1 MSLNL
6 HKAKTI
12 NNFLSK
18 LKRPKKIIN
27 NKENNSRVVHKNY
40 IKKEGLLDCLNSFLT
55 PRRPYLIKQN
65 LLNIKNKNSKN
76 YLRTIQSKNEFKSPS
91 NITTIN
97 KSKSK
102 TIFDSYHKI
111 LFRNNP
117 RIINQIN
124 SLKYKNNLKNLF
136 FNSNNNDKNNYP
148 DRMGSFSPRNRFR
161 LMKIYETL
169 KFIKTPCTTKE
180 SNKEIIYNKEKLN
193 NELNSDLTKEQFFYK
208 KEKNN
213 KYNKKEIK
221 FYKIQNV
228 NSLQFL
234 KIKREK
240 IQNNYMI
247 SKGRKETES
256 DFKEDNINFMIF
268 SGINKDQEKK
278 EILNNDD
285 ENNLQEIIY
294 SDDNSLNLNDN
305 IKEENKNE
313 NKEIFYINK
322 NVINADKLENS
333 NNYNKINI
341 MENCL
346 NKLYFDYS
354 DGNYTNSNNYKYLN
368 SEGQESNIIIN
379 KKIINKKF
387 ENIGKNIKNN
397 EVINEPIINDFQ
409 LKNNLEPLKKEKD
422 FSKEN
427 KNGLNKI
434 ASKNPNQLRPM
445 DSIEDK
451 ENINTENIIKT
462 SDIILSLDNETFT
475 EKNNISNIKKGSNT
489 KKREE
494 FIYDNNKQ
502 NKLNEIKKINLN
514 LNYLYENKNY
524 LNIQLLS
531 DRTNDIK
538 NRKKILSTNKN
549 FYRHSKLIK
558 VPKNNLELLLD
569 KIPKHEKDNT
579 FLNTHSAKPNKNNY
593 KNLRKSKIIEFIN
606 KNSAI
611 MPPND
616 YNSSNQ
622 FIYSF

>member
-18 LKRPKKIIN
+18 LKRPKKIFN
-27 NKENNSRVVHKNY
+27 NNENSSRVVHKNY

-76 YLRTIQSKNEFKSPS
+76 YLRTIQSENEFKSPS

-285 ENNLQEIIY
+285 ENNLKEIIY
-294 SDDNSLNLNDN
+294 SDDNSLNLNDI
-305 IKEENKNE
+305 IKDENKNE

-451 ENINTENIIKT
+451 ENNNTENIIKT

-475 EKNNISNIKKGSNT
+475 DKNNISNIKKSSNT

>member
-1 MSLNL
+1 
-6 HKAKTI
+6 
-12 NNFLSK
+12 
-18 LKRPKKIIN
+18 
-27 NKENNSRVVHKNY
+27 
-40 IKKEGLLDCLNSFLT
+40 
-55 PRRPYLIKQN
+55 
-65 LLNIKNKNSKN
+65 
-76 YLRTIQSKNEFKSPS
+76 
-91 NITTIN
+91 
-97 KSKSK
+97 
-102 TIFDSYHKI
+102 
-111 LFRNNP
+111 
-117 RIINQIN
+117 
-124 SLKYKNNLKNLF
+124 
-136 FNSNNNDKNNYP
+136 
-148 DRMGSFSPRNRFR
+148 
-161 LMKIYETL
+161 MKIYETL

-305 IKEENKNE
+305 IKDENKNE

-475 EKNNISNIKKGSNT
+475 DKNNISNIKKGSNT

-502 NKLNEIKKINLN
+502 DKLNEIKKINLN

-531 DRTNDIK
+531 DRTNDTKRGKKYYRPIK
-538 NRKKILSTNKN
+538 I
-549 FYRHSKLIK
+549 
-558 VPKNNLELLLD
+558 
-569 KIPKHEKDNT
+569 
-579 FLNTHSAKPNKNNY
+579 
-593 KNLRKSKIIEFIN
+593 FIGIQN
-606 KNSAI
+606 
-611 MPPND
+611 
-616 YNSSNQ
+616 
-622 FIYSF
+622 

>member
-148 DRMGSFSPRNRFR
+148 DRMGSFSPRNKFR

-305 IKEENKNE
+305 IKDENKNE

-475 EKNNISNIKKGSNT
+475 DKNNISNIKKGSNT
-489 KKREE
+489 KKMEE

-502 NKLNEIKKINLN
+502 DKLNEIKKINLN

-524 LNIQLLS
+524 LNIQ
-531 DRTNDIK
+531 
-538 NRKKILSTNKN
+538 
-549 FYRHSKLIK
+549 
-558 VPKNNLELLLD
+558 
-569 KIPKHEKDNT
+569 
-579 FLNTHSAKPNKNNY
+579 
-593 KNLRKSKIIEFIN
+593 
-606 KNSAI
+606 
-611 MPPND
+611 
-616 YNSSNQ
+616 
-622 FIYSF
+622 

>member
-18 LKRPKKIIN
+18 LKRPKKIFN
-27 NKENNSRVVHKNY
+27 NNENSPRVVHKNY

-76 YLRTIQSKNEFKSPS
+76 YLRTIQSKNEFKCPS

-285 ENNLQEIIY
+285 DNNLQEIIY

-368 SEGQESNIIIN
+368 SESQENNIIIN

-475 EKNNISNIKKGSNT
+475 DKNNISNIKKGSNT

-502 NKLNEIKKINLN
+502 DKLNEIKKINLN

>member
-12 NNFLSK
+12 NNFLYK

-169 KFIKTPCTTKE
+169 KFIKTPCITKE
-180 SNKEIIYNKEKLN
+180 TTKEIIYNKEKLN

-294 SDDNSLNLNDN
+294 SDDNTLNLNDN

-368 SEGQESNIIIN
+368 SKSQESNIIIN

-434 ASKNPNQLRPM
+434 ASKNQNQLRPM
-445 DSIEDK
+445 ESIEDK

-462 SDIILSLDNETFT
+462 TDIILSLDNETFT
-475 EKNNISNIKKGSNT
+475 DKNNISNIKKGSNT

-502 NKLNEIKKINLN
+502 DKLNEIKKINLN

-531 DRTNDIK
+531 DRTNDTK
-538 NRKKILSTNKN
+538 KRKKILSTNKN

-558 VPKNNLELLLD
+558 VPKNNLEILLD

-579 FLNTHSAKPNKNNY
+579 FLNTHSSKTNKNNY

>member
-27 NKENNSRVVHKNY
+27 NNENTSRVVHKNY

-221 FYKIQNV
+221 FCEIQNV

-368 SEGQESNIIIN
+368 SKSQESNIIIN

-475 EKNNISNIKKGSNT
+475 DKNNISNIKKGSNT

-502 NKLNEIKKINLN
+502 DKLNEIKKINLN

>member
-256 DFKEDNINFMIF
+256 DFKEDNINFIIF

-305 IKEENKNE
+305 IKDENKNE

-333 NNYNKINI
+333 NNYNKNNI

-475 EKNNISNIKKGSNT
+475 DKNNISNIKKGSNT

-502 NKLNEIKKINLN
+502 DKLNEIKKINLN

>member
-27 NKENNSRVVHKNY
+27 NKETRVVHKNY

-180 SNKEIIYNKEKLN
+180 TNKEIIYNKEKLN

-305 IKEENKNE
+305 IKDENKNE

-475 EKNNISNIKKGSNT
+475 DKNNISNIKKSSNT

-502 NKLNEIKKINLN
+502 DKLNEIKKINLN

-531 DRTNDIK
+531 DRTNDTK
-538 NRKKILSTNKN
+538 KRKKILSTNKN

>member
-18 LKRPKKIIN
+18 LKRPKKIFN
-27 NKENNSRVVHKNY
+27 NNENSSRVVHKNY

-294 SDDNSLNLNDN
+294 SDDNTLNLNDN
-305 IKEENKNE
+305 IKEEHKNE

-368 SEGQESNIIIN
+368 SEIQESNIIIN

-475 EKNNISNIKKGSNT
+475 DKNNISKIKKGSNT

-502 NKLNEIKKINLN
+502 DKLNEIKKINLN
-514 LNYLYENKNY
+514 LNYLYENKKY

-558 VPKNNLELLLD
+558 VPKNNLEILLD

>member
-18 LKRPKKIIN
+18 LKRPKKIFN
-27 NKENNSRVVHKNY
+27 NNENSSRVVHKNY

-102 TIFDSYHKI
+102 TIIDSYHKI

-117 RIINQIN
+117 RIINKIN

-148 DRMGSFSPRNRFR
+148 DRMGSFSPRNKFR

-234 KIKREK
+234 KIKKEK

-368 SEGQESNIIIN
+368 SESQENNIIIN

-434 ASKNPNQLRPM
+434 ASKNPNQLRPA

-462 SDIILSLDNETFT
+462 TDIILSLDNETFT
-475 EKNNISNIKKGSNT
+475 DKNNISNIKKSSNT

>member
-27 NKENNSRVVHKNY
+27 NKENNSRVIHKNY

-148 DRMGSFSPRNRFR
+148 DRMGSFSPRNKFR

-193 NELNSDLTKEQFFYK
+193 NELNSDLSKEHFFYK

-368 SEGQESNIIIN
+368 SESQENNIIIN

-475 EKNNISNIKKGSNT
+475 DKNNISNIKKSSNT

>member
-18 LKRPKKIIN
+18 LKRPKKIFN
-27 NKENNSRVVHKNY
+27 NNENSSRVVHKNY

-102 TIFDSYHKI
+102 TIIDSYHKI

-180 SNKEIIYNKEKLN
+180 TNKEIIYNKEKLN

-240 IQNNYMI
+240 IKNNYII

-368 SEGQESNIIIN
+368 SESQESNIIIN

-434 ASKNPNQLRPM
+434 ANKNPNQLRPM

-462 SDIILSLDNETFT
+462 TDIILSLDNETFT
-475 EKNNISNIKKGSNT
+475 DKNNISNIKKGSNT

-502 NKLNEIKKINLN
+502 DKLNEIKKINLN

>member
-18 LKRPKKIIN
+18 LKRPKKIFN
-27 NKENNSRVVHKNY
+27 NNENSSRVVHKNY

-180 SNKEIIYNKEKLN
+180 TNKEIIYNKEKLN

-305 IKEENKNE
+305 IKDENKNE

-434 ASKNPNQLRPM
+434 ASENPNQLRPM

-475 EKNNISNIKKGSNT
+475 DKNNISNIKKSSNT

>member
-6 HKAKTI
+6 QKAKTI

-294 SDDNSLNLNDN
+294 SDDNTLNLNDN

-368 SEGQESNIIIN
+368 SKSQESNIIIN

-475 EKNNISNIKKGSNT
+475 DKNNISNIKKSSNT

>member
-18 LKRPKKIIN
+18 LKRPKKIFN
-27 NKENNSRVVHKNY
+27 NNENSSRVVHKNY

-285 ENNLQEIIY
+285 DNNLQEIIY

-305 IKEENKNE
+305 IKDENKNE

-368 SEGQESNIIIN
+368 SESQENNIIIN

-434 ASKNPNQLRPM
+434 ANKNPNQLRPM

-475 EKNNISNIKKGSNT
+475 DKNNISNIKKGSNT

-502 NKLNEIKKINLN
+502 DKLNEIKKINLN

>member
-278 EILNNDD
+278 EILNNDAD
-285 ENNLQEIIY
+285 NNLQEIIY

-475 EKNNISNIKKGSNT
+475 DKNNISNIKKGSNT

-538 NRKKILSTNKN
+538 NRK
-549 FYRHSKLIK
+549 
-558 VPKNNLELLLD
+558 
-569 KIPKHEKDNT
+569 
-579 FLNTHSAKPNKNNY
+579 
-593 KNLRKSKIIEFIN
+593 
-606 KNSAI
+606 
-611 MPPND
+611 
-616 YNSSNQ
+616 
-622 FIYSF
+622 

>member
-180 SNKEIIYNKEKLN
+180 TTKEIIYNKEKLN
-193 NELNSDLTKEQFFYK
+193 NELNSDLSKEQFFYK

-305 IKEENKNE
+305 IKDENKNE

-368 SEGQESNIIIN
+368 SGSQESNIIIN

-462 SDIILSLDNETFT
+462 TDIILSLDNETFT
-475 EKNNISNIKKGSNT
+475 DKNNISNIKKGSNT

-502 NKLNEIKKINLN
+502 DKLNEIKKINLN

>member
-27 NKENNSRVVHKNY
+27 NNENSSRVVHKNY
-40 IKKEGLLDCLNSFLT
+40 LKKEGLLDCLNSFLT

-193 NELNSDLTKEQFFYK
+193 NELISDPTKEQFFYK

-368 SEGQESNIIIN
+368 SESQESNIIIN

-475 EKNNISNIKKGSNT
+475 DKNNISNIKKSSNT

>member
-18 LKRPKKIIN
+18 LKRPKKIFN
-27 NKENNSRVVHKNY
+27 NNENSSRVVHKNY

-305 IKEENKNE
+305 IKDENKNE

-462 SDIILSLDNETFT
+462 TDIILSLDNETFT
-475 EKNNISNIKKGSNT
+475 DKNNISNIKKSSNT
-489 KKREE
+489 KKMEE

-502 NKLNEIKKINLN
+502 DKLNEIKKINLN

-531 DRTNDIK
+531 DRTNDTK
-538 NRKKILSTNKN
+538 KRKKILSTNKN

>member
-180 SNKEIIYNKEKLN
+180 TNKEIIYNKEKLN

-208 KEKNN
+208 KEKTN

-305 IKEENKNE
+305 IKDENKNE

-368 SEGQESNIIIN
+368 NESQENNIIN

-445 DSIEDK
+445 ESIEDK

-462 SDIILSLDNETFT
+462 TDIILSLDNETFT
-475 EKNNISNIKKGSNT
+475 DKNNISNIKKGSNT

-502 NKLNEIKKINLN
+502 DKLNEIKKINLN

>member
-180 SNKEIIYNKEKLN
+180 TNKEIIYNKEKLN

-305 IKEENKNE
+305 IKDENKNE

-368 SEGQESNIIIN
+368 SESQESNIIIN

-462 SDIILSLDNETFT
+462 TDIILSLDNETFT
-475 EKNNISNIKKGSNT
+475 DKNNISNIKKGSNT

-502 NKLNEIKKINLN
+502 DKLNEIKKINLN

>member
-55 PRRPYLIKQN
+55 PRRPYLMKQN

-180 SNKEIIYNKEKLN
+180 SNKEIVYNKEKLN
-193 NELNSDLTKEQFFYK
+193 NELNSDLTKEHFFYK
-208 KEKNN
+208 NEKNN

-462 SDIILSLDNETFT
+462 TDIILSLDNETFT
-475 EKNNISNIKKGSNT
+475 DKNNISNIKKGSNT

-502 NKLNEIKKINLN
+502 DKLNEIKKINLN

-569 KIPKHEKDNT
+569 KIPKHEKDNN
-579 FLNTHSAKPNKNNY
+579 FLNTHSAKPNKNNC

>member
-27 NKENNSRVVHKNY
+27 NNENTSRVVHKNY

-124 SLKYKNNLKNLF
+124 SLKYKNNIKNLF

-193 NELNSDLTKEQFFYK
+193 NELNSDLTKEHFFYK

-305 IKEENKNE
+305 IKDENRNE

-368 SEGQESNIIIN
+368 SEGRESNIIIN

-475 EKNNISNIKKGSNT
+475 DKNNISNIKKGSNT

>member
-193 NELNSDLTKEQFFYK
+193 NELNSDLSKEQFFYK

-434 ASKNPNQLRPM
+434 ASKNQNQLRPM
-445 DSIEDK
+445 ESIEDK

-475 EKNNISNIKKGSNT
+475 DKNNISNIKKGSNT

-569 KIPKHEKDNT
+569 KIPKHEKDNN

>member
-18 LKRPKKIIN
+18 LKRPKKIFN
-27 NKENNSRVVHKNY
+27 NNENSPRVVHKNY

-368 SEGQESNIIIN
+368 SESQENNIIIN

-475 EKNNISNIKKGSNT
+475 DKNNISNIKKGSNT

-502 NKLNEIKKINLN
+502 DKLNEIKKINLN

>member
-368 SEGQESNIIIN
+368 SGSQESNIIIN

-475 EKNNISNIKKGSNT
+475 DKNNISNIKKGSNT

-502 NKLNEIKKINLN
+502 DKLNEIKKINLN

-538 NRKKILSTNKN
+538 KRKKILSTNKN

-579 FLNTHSAKPNKNNY
+579 FLNTHSEKINKNNY

>member
-285 ENNLQEIIY
+285 DNNLQEIIY

-475 EKNNISNIKKGSNT
+475 DKNNISNIKKSSNT

-579 FLNTHSAKPNKNNY
+579 FLNTHSAKTNKNNY

>member
-18 LKRPKKIIN
+18 LKRPKKIFN
-27 NKENNSRVVHKNY
+27 NNENSSRVVHKNY

-180 SNKEIIYNKEKLN
+180 TNKEIIYNKEKLN

-285 ENNLQEIIY
+285 DNNLQEIIY
-294 SDDNSLNLNDN
+294 SDDNSLNLNDI
-305 IKEENKNE
+305 IKDENKNE

-475 EKNNISNIKKGSNT
+475 DKNNISNIKKGSNT

-502 NKLNEIKKINLN
+502 DKLNEIKKINLN

>member
-1 MSLNL
+1 M

-12 NNFLSK
+12 NNFLSN

-27 NKENNSRVVHKNY
+27 NNENSSRVVHKN
-40 IKKEGLLDCLNSFLT
+40 ILKKEGLLECLNSFLT

-65 LLNIKNKNSKN
+65 LLNIRNKNSKN
-76 YLRTIQSKNEFKSPS
+76 YLRTIQSKNDFKSPS
-91 NITTIN
+91 NNETIN

-117 RIINQIN
+117 RVNNQIN
-124 SLKYKNNLKNLF
+124 SLKFRNNLKNLF
-136 FNSNNNDKNNYP
+136 FMSNNNEKKNYRDK
-148 DRMGSFSPRNRFR
+148 MGSFSPRNRFR

-193 NELNSDLTKEQFFYK
+193 NELNSDLTKEQFFIK
-208 KEKNN
+208 KEKNK
-213 KYNKKEIK
+213 KYKEKEIK
-221 FYKIQNV
+221 YYRIQNV

-240 IQNNYMI
+240 IKNNYII

-368 SEGQESNIIIN
+368 NESQEKNIIIN

-434 ASKNPNQLRPM
+434 ASKNQNQLRPM
-445 DSIEDK
+445 ESIEDK

-462 SDIILSLDNETFT
+462 SDIIFSLDNETFT
-475 EKNNISNIKKGSNT
+475 DKNNISNIKKSSNT

-531 DRTNDIK
+531 DRTNDTK
-538 NRKKILSTNKN
+538 KRKKILSTNKN

>member
-305 IKEENKNE
+305 IKDENKNE

-368 SEGQESNIIIN
+368 SESQENNIIIN

-475 EKNNISNIKKGSNT
+475 DKNNISNIKKGSNT

-502 NKLNEIKKINLN
+502 DKLNEIKKINLN

>member
-180 SNKEIIYNKEKLN
+180 TNKEIIYNKEKLN
-193 NELNSDLTKEQFFYK
+193 NELNSDLSKEHFFYK

-247 SKGRKETES
+247 SKGKKETES

-285 ENNLQEIIY
+285 DNNLQEIIY

-305 IKEENKNE
+305 IKDENRNE

-368 SEGQESNIIIN
+368 SESQESNIIIN

-475 EKNNISNIKKGSNT
+475 DKNNISNIKKGSNT

-502 NKLNEIKKINLN
+502 DKLNEIKKINLN